1 MNSEE
6 LMIGDLVQF
15 SGNVIKVEEILA
27 DGINPMWDFN
37 ENYGCEVDNADLQP
51 IPLTPEILDKNFKE
65 KEKDTIG
72 YYQRNKLVPYM
83 VDMRGVDIPNE
94 FITKW
99 NLIWDEVGKYLTI
112 EDDPLIKIRYVHE
125 LQHVLRLCGLTE
137 LADNFKI

>member
-1 MNSEE
+1 MKPEE
-6 LMIGDLVQF
+6 LMIGDLVRF
-15 SGNVIKVEEILA
+15 DGETVCVLSISTVE
-27 DGINPMWDFN
+27 INT
-37 ENYGCEVDNADLQP
+37 YEVDCIVPSALEP

-83 VDMRGVDIPNE
+83 VDVRGVDIPNE

-125 LQHVLRLCGLTE
+125 LQHALRLCGLTE
-137 LADNFKI
+137 LADNFKVK